1 MKECGYCH
9 SFMEDNEKY
18 CPRCGKLYIDDDLEF
33 DEDDDLDA
41 PVVRRKADSG
51 EDKTGVILTVVEIAA
66 IFLCIIGFFALYKQM
81 KKPDIT
87 TDSDK
92 TTDTTVVSAQNA
104 QGANGEVYLRNL
116 VGFNRQAAENIL
128 KNVGINYVIV
138 TTEDSNSSSNT
149 VIAQTPGPSFIAPD
163 TTVTL
168 TISTKTKS
176 EAPSGTVIVPDL
188 RGLPLYEA
196 TSILDGC
203 SLVGSVVSYEYDSFI
218 ANGNI
223 ISQTPAANENA
234 DAGLTVSLVVSK
246 GSEPTESKND
256 GLAVEN
262 YTAPDGDN
270 PVFNVLNYSS
280 QLNETFAA
288 SNALHN
294 DTTCWAE
301 GAQGS
306 GVGEYYEYAISS
318 TQKKQKVRGVQLING
333 YMRGDKF
340 REYGRMKTV
349 RLDFS
354 TGDSYTFALDT
365 DFIGL
370 QSLDL
375 GTTVETEYVRLTIL
389 DAVDG
394 DSHTDTCMTLLLV
407 Y

>member
-9 SFMEDNEKY
+9 SFLEDDEKY
-18 CPRCGKLYIDDDLEF
+18 CPRCGKLYMDDDLEF
-33 DEDDDLDA
+33 DEDDDFDTSA
-41 PVVRRKADSG
+41 VKTRVSNSG
-51 EDKTGVILTVVEIAA
+51 EDRTGTILTVIEITA
-66 IFLCIIGFFALYKQM
+66 IFLCIVGFFALYKQM
-81 KKPDIT
+81 KKPEIT
-87 TDSDK
+87 TD
-92 TTDTTVVSAQNA
+92 TDTEIPTVVSTQNA

-116 VGFNRQAAENIL
+116 VGFNRQAAETIL

-138 TTEDSNSSSNT
+138 TTEDSKSSSNT
-149 VIAQTPGPSFIAPD
+149 VIAQSPEPSFISPD
-163 TTVTL
+163 TMVTL
-168 TISTKTKS
+168 TISTKGKS
-176 EAPSGTVIVPDL
+176 EVTVDTVIVPDL

-196 TSILDGC
+196 TSILEGC
-203 SLVGSVVSYEYDSFI
+203 SLSGNVVSYEFDSFI
-218 ANGNI
+218 ANGNV
-223 ISQTPAANENA
+223 ISQTPAAGDSVNA
-234 DAGLTVSLVVSK
+234 QSEISLVISK
-246 GSEPTESKND
+246 GSENKG
-256 GLAVEN
+256 GLAIEN
-262 YTAPDGDN
+262 YTAPEGDH
-270 PVFNVLNYSS
+270 PVFNVLNYST

-306 GVGEYYEYAISS
+306 GIGEYYEYAISK

-333 YMRGDKF
+333 YMRDDEF

-354 TGDSYTFALDT
+354 TGDSFTFALDT

-370 QSLDL
+370 QTLDL
-375 GTTVETEYVRLTIL
+375 GTEIDTEYVRLTIL